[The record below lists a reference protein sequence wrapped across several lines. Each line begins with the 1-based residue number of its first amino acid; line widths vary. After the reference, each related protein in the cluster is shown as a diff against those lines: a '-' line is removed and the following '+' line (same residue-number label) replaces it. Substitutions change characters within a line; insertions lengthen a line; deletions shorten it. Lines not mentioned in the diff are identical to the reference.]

1 MVRPTGYLAAGTV
14 LLVACGDDAGLPDAR
29 VIDGSPPGGTLS
41 LTWTLADGET
51 PVTCDQVGAATV
63 TLSIIPVGL
72 PFGVTEAFGCTSAQG
87 TTRVIAAGRH
97 DITATLGGGGAIA
110 PAVLRL
116 GVEVRSNEVTAVEP
130 IAFDVD
136 ATGGLR
142 ARVSAFGVAANCAEA
157 PGGAGI
163 EGVTLRLRTSGGT
176 CVPTTFAIAAGATR
190 PAATFVDDCAAPAL
204 ASCIDADQDIV
215 VASAA
220 SGRYRL
226 AIEGRVGD
234 TACWAASPAVRIP
247 AGGAEVSIGT
257 VNLLRSA
264 AKECAAP

>member
-63 TLSIIPVGL
+63 TLSIIPVGQ

-97 DITATLGGGGAIA
+97 DVTATLGGGGAIA

-116 GVEVRSNEVTAVEP
+116 GVEVRSNEVTAVEA

-136 ATGGLR
+136 ATGALERWRVCSDDVRDRSRGDTAGGDVYRRLRR
-142 ARVSAFGVAANCAEA
+142 ARTRELHRRGPGHRRHRRGVGPVSAGRR
-157 PGGAGI
+157 GA
-163 EGVTLRLRTSGGT
+163 R
-176 CVPTTFAIAAGATR
+176 
-190 PAATFVDDCAAPAL
+190 
-204 ASCIDADQDIV
+204 
-215 VASAA
+215 
-220 SGRYRL
+220 GRYRVL
-226 AIEGRVGD
+226 GREPRCADSSGWGRGFHRHGESAPLQRERMRGTLNHLVE
-234 TACWAASPAVRIP
+234 R
-247 AGGAEVSIGT
+247 GGFGPT
-257 VNLLRSA
+257 
-264 AKECAAP
+264 